1 MDDGASFGREN
12 ELNLPHTQ
20 EDISMHILT
29 GLILLMTFQ
38 TGFASDTPEATLEQ
52 YFGVLT
58 GQDFSGISQLM
69 DTESMMNL
77 KTIMDDAIGYQAN
90 HGVYRLQRRIFGR
103 KVSMSDVSAATADFY
118 LESLAGEIL
127 EAARAQHLVVDDR
140 VILGHIDET
149 EDLVHIVARLN
160 MHQDDT
166 RGSDVLVYTLIR
178 EEDGWKLKFPA
189 TIKQMLTVIETSARR
204 IH

>member
-1 MDDGASFGREN
+1 MR
-12 ELNLPHTQ
+12 
-20 EDISMHILT
+20 ILT
-29 GLILLMTFQ
+29 GLILLLTLES
-38 TGFASDTPEATLEQ
+38 GIASDTPEATLDK
-52 YFGVLT
+52 YFEVLT

-69 DTESMMNL
+69 DTASMTNL
-77 KTIMDDAIGYQAN
+77 KTTMDDAIGYQAN

-103 KVSMSDVSAATADFY
+103 KVSMADVSAATADFY

-140 VILGHIDET
+140 VILGRIDET

-160 MHQDDT
+160 MHQDET
-166 RGSDVLVYTLIR
+166 TGTDVLVYTLIR

-189 TIKQMLTVIETSARR
+189 TIKQMLTVIESSARR
-204 IH
+204 IR